1 MLLSKNL
8 VLILSSLLLLLQA
21 SSVQAKNDKE
31 EERSSDSKGKHDF
44 KIVNKGKSVSIVS
57 RSRDNSTKGELFA
70 RASFNGVPSFRV
82 TYRKKSLEAVSEFKD
97 DDGKVKSEDEGR
109 DRSTAVFSYRVS
121 LLGLREISKDNV
133 LNITQ
138 KQGFSFIGTAK
149 HWEDW
154 VVTRNT
160 TTDLITFSAK
170 MNAPSGM
177 TAALKMELT
186 GIRKIIETRV
196 FDPNALKFSV
206 EFGNFDYKLQDS
218 SIAMVFGVFAKD
230 NGQVSNSS
238 FTFNGGSLTWDD
250 WVMADGV
257 KTNVSI
263 HTVSRAKVET
273 SSDDDEADGNE
284 SSSLV
289 VFKIQA
295 KQPKYVVWDPEMS
308 VSSSLESAIETPKIG
323 SSATRHETFNM
334 MSLFLAI
341 IVSMLVVAF

>member
-1 MLLSKNL
+1 MILSKNL
-8 VLILSSLLLLLQA
+8 VLILSSLLLLLQTPT
-21 SSVQAKNDKE
+21 VLAKDG
-31 EERSSDSKGKHDF
+31 DKGKHDF

-57 RSRDNSTKGELFA
+57 RSRDNTTKGELFA
-70 RASFNGVPSFRV
+70 RASFNGAPGFRV
-82 TYRKKSLEAVSEFKD
+82 TYRKKSLQAVSDYKD

-109 DRSTAVFSYRVS
+109 DRSTAVFSYRVA

-133 LNITQ
+133 LDITQ
-138 KQGFSFIGTAK
+138 KQGFSFIGTTK
-149 HWEDW
+149 QWDDW

-170 MNAPSGM
+170 MTSPSGL

-206 EFGNFDYKLQDS
+206 EFGNFDYKLPNS
-218 SIAMVFGVFAKD
+218 TIAMVFGVFAKD

-263 HTVSRAKVET
+263 HTVSRSKVET

-341 IVSMLVVAF
+341 LVSMVVIAF